1 MEEEIIIEKRY
12 SIPYDMFGRVFDTFQ
27 KKFVYPR
34 CLIIIAVMIAA
45 ACINVVNI
53 AAGKGSTANYV
64 LALACLGFAFIN
76 WYNPKKIKKNLMESI
91 KGIEGDIYRIK
102 LLPEKL
108 IVGTVSESASQEEKQ
123 AEEYEEVF
131 GESKPIEEI
140 SDSEIYLTRNVIVI
154 EKPDFFMVYL
164 KKAMFYVI
172 PKKDFSEEEITVM
185 QLHFQKQLDKNYRKY
200 EK

>member
-12 SIPYDMFGRVFDTFQ
+12 SIPYDMFGRAFDTFQ

-34 CLIIIAVMIAA
+34 CRIIIAVLLIA
-45 ACINVVNI
+45 ACINIVNI
-53 AAGKGSTANYV
+53 VTGKGSSANYV
-64 LALACLGFAFIN
+64 LALVCLGLAFIN

-91 KGIEGDIYRIK
+91 KGIEGDVYRIK

-108 IVGTVSESASQEEKQ
+108 IVGTVLEPASHEEKP
-123 AEEYEEVF
+123 AKEYEEVF
-131 GESKPIEEI
+131 GESEPIEEI